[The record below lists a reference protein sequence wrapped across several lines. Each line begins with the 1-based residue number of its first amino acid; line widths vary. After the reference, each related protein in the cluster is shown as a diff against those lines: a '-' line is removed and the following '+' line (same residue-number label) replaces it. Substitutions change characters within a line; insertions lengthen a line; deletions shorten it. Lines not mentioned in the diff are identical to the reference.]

1 MKGNPVTLKD
11 IANELGVSM
20 GTVSR
25 ALKDY
30 PGISE
35 KTKKAV
41 KELAKKM
48 KYRPNPV
55 ALNLKSQ
62 RSKII
67 GVVCPKIFHTFFS
80 SVISGIMDVADKEGY
95 TVILVQT
102 NESYKKEVK
111 EAKVLLQSPLEG
123 LLISTTFETTKYDHI
138 EQFLDYGIP
147 VVQYDRINDSL
158 ETSKIRVDDY
168 EGAYNATQ
176 HLIDQGCRRIALVRG
191 KLIPLIQRR
200 LAGFKDALEA
210 NGLTFSEDMVLETKT
225 SDMEEGIH
233 LTDDLLQLPKKPDGV
248 LSFADVTA
256 LGLMQGLKSKGVKI
270 PEEIAIVGFNDSTMS
285 ELIEPSLSSVAQP
298 GEKMGK
304 RAARILFREIEVV
317 KNDDDPIPE
326 EVTLKTELVVRD
338 SSKKAN

>member
-35 KTKKAV
+35 KTRKAV
-41 KELAKKM
+41 KALAKKL
-48 KYRPNPV
+48 KYRPNPI

-80 SVISGIMDVADKEGY
+80 AVISGIMDAADKEGY

-123 LLISTTFETTKYDHI
+123 LLVSSTFETVKYDHI

-147 VVQYDRINDSL
+147 VVQYDRINDKL
-158 ETSKIRVDDY
+158 DTSKIRVDDY
-168 EGAYNATQ
+168 EGAFKATQ
-176 HLIDQGCRRIALVRG
+176 HLIDQGCKNIALVRG
-191 KLIPLIQRR
+191 KLIPLIRRR
-200 LAGFKDALEA
+200 LEGFQDALKA
-210 NGLTFSEDMVLETKT
+210 NNFEFDESMVIETKT
-225 SDMEEGIH
+225 SDIEEGVK
-233 LTDDLLQLPKKPDGV
+233 LTKELLKLPTRPDGV

-256 LGLMQGLKSKGVKI
+256 LGLMQGLKEQGIQMPKD
-270 PEEIAIVGFNDSTMS
+270 IAVVGFNDSQMS
-285 ELIEPSLSSVAQP
+285 TLIEPSLSTVAQP
-298 GEKMGK
+298 GYKMG
-304 RAARILFREIEVV
+304 RQAADILFREIEVI
-317 KNDDDPIPE
+317 KNDDDPIPQ
-326 EVTLKTELVVRD
+326 EVTLKTELIIRE
-338 SSKKAN
+338 SSLKHS

>member
-30 PGISE
+30 PGISD

-41 KELAKKM
+41 KDLAKKL

-55 ALNLKSQ
+55 ALNLKRQ

-80 SVISGIMDVADKEGY
+80 SVINGIMKAADKEGY

-102 NESYKKEVK
+102 DESYKKEVK

-123 LLISTTFETTKYDHI
+123 LLISTTFETQHYTHL

-147 VVQYDRINDSL
+147 VVQYDRINDDL
-158 ETSKIRVDDY
+158 DTSKIHVDDY
-168 EGAYNATQ
+168 DGAFQATQ
-176 HLIDQGCRRIALVRG
+176 HLIDQGCKHIALVRG
-191 KLIPLIQRR
+191 KLIPLIKRR
-200 LAGFKDALEA
+200 LEGFQDALKA
-210 NGLTFSEDMVLETKT
+210 NGLSYSDEMVLETKT
-225 SDMEEGIH
+225 SEIEEGVE
-233 LTDDLLQLPKKPDGV
+233 LTDDLLKLSQRPDGV

-256 LGLMQGLKSKGVKI
+256 LGLMKGLKARGIRI
-270 PEEIAIVGFNDSTMS
+270 PEDIAIVGFNDSDMS
-285 ELIEPSLSSVAQP
+285 TLVEPSLTAVAQP
-298 GEKMGK
+298 GYKMGK
-304 RAARILFREIEVV
+304 TAANILFREIEVV

-326 EVTLKTELVVRD
+326 EVTLKTELVIRE
-338 SSKKAN
+338 SSKKN

>member
-30 PGISE
+30 PGISA

-41 KELAKKM
+41 KDLAKKL

-80 SVISGIMDVADKEGY
+80 SVISGIMHAADKEGY
-95 TVILVQT
+95 TVIIVQT

-123 LLISTTFETTKYDHI
+123 LLISTTFETEKYDHI

-147 VVQYDRINDSL
+147 VVQYDRINDKL
-158 ETSKIRVDDY
+158 DTSKIHVDDY
-168 EGAYNATQ
+168 DGAYEATQ
-176 HLIDQGCRRIALVRG
+176 HLIDQGCKKIALVRG

-200 LAGFKDALEA
+200 LEGFKDALKA
-210 NGLTFSEDMVLETKT
+210 NGLKFSEDLVLETKT
-225 SDMEEGIH
+225 SDIEEGVE
-233 LTDDLLQLPKKPDGV
+233 LTSGLLELKPKPDGI
-248 LSFADVTA
+248 LSFADDTA
-256 LGLMQGLKSKGVKI
+256 LGLMKGLKAKGIRI
-270 PEEIAIVGFNDSTMS
+270 PQDIAIVGFNDSDMS
-285 ELIEPSLSSVAQP
+285 TLVEPALSTVAQP
-298 GEKMGK
+298 GYKMGK
-304 RAARILFREIEVV
+304 RAAKILFREIEVV

-326 EVTLKTELVVRD
+326 EVTLKTELVIRS
-338 SSKKAN
+338 SSKAV